1 MQRTIN
7 LTHVICVQIG
17 KTIEAKPPPGDFKVT
32 ILQNPLL
39 SITSDYKYKES
50 YQTLWSIPKYQPTVE
65 PLPQYPI
72 GLELWRK
79 YFCSMHES

>member
-39 SITSDYKYKES
+39 SITSDYKYKEF
-50 YQTLWSIPKYQPTVE
+50 YQTLWPIPKYQPTVE
-65 PLPQYPI
+65 PLP
-72 GLELWRK
+72 
-79 YFCSMHES
+79 